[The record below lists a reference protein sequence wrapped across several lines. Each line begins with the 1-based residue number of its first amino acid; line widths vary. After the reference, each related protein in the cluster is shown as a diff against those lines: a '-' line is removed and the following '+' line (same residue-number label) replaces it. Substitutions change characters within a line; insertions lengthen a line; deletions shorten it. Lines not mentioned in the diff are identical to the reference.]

1 MKKRIIASLLCVAV
15 IATSL
20 FMVVACND
28 KDANTPTS
36 FEMPVGTRPNY
47 DSLISSTDKAIID
60 KGLAESAKA
69 ESDETKDQDA
79 IKAAVMVLYTVANK
93 SRIETPL
100 SLVVQE
106 SDAGISM
113 AKVLMHSFNL
123 RQGDKWYYQLA
134 TSVQPASDDPLYKV
148 MAAAAAAFAGY
159 LKVAYTATANT
170 GSLRARARLIRAI
183 APCLLS
189 LMQNLKFKKKTTRLK
204 LRSRLTNSTT
214 NFTF

>member
-28 KDANTPTS
+28 KDADAPTS

-93 SRIETPL
+93 SRIETRFRL
-100 SLVVQE
+100 SC
-106 SDAGISM
+106 
-113 AKVLMHSFNL
+113 K
-123 RQGDKWYYQLA
+123 RA
-134 TSVQPASDDPLYKV
+134 TQVSAWQK
-148 MAAAAAAFAGY
+148 
-159 LKVAYTATANT
+159 
-170 GSLRARARLIRAI
+170 
-183 APCLLS
+183 C
-189 LMQNLKFKKKTTRLK
+189 
-204 LRSRLTNSTT
+204 
-214 NFTF
+214 

>member
-36 FEMPVGTRPNY
+36 FEMPVGTRPDY

-123 RQGDKWYYQLA
+123 RQGDKWY
-134 TSVQPASDDPLYKV
+134 
-148 MAAAAAAFAGY
+148 
-159 LKVAYTATANT
+159 
-170 GSLRARARLIRAI
+170 
-183 APCLLS
+183 
-189 LMQNLKFKKKTTRLK
+189 
-204 LRSRLTNSTT
+204 
-214 NFTF
+214 